1 MTRPQ
6 EWIALTRTR
15 NIATNKPR
23 TIQWK
28 RGPLVTYR
36 NKKNEVVVVPGR
48 CLHRGMDLSAGKV
61 LEKTGCLECPYHG
74 WTYGPGGHYQM
85 PFSEDRKIH
94 DMPYRFVEQDG
105 LLWVGSNKNDPKYS
119 NPPRLDAPN
128 GARTVWFEKTIEQS
142 AQVVLENGIDPT
154 HASFVHAN
162 AAGFGVYKQA
172 PRSVKHV
179 DEAMSFWYKPN
190 PDVPLSVLLD
200 IDDTFNVHACAM
212 PYTSWSEVHVGSH
225 VLKTFVTLLPETEDR
240 TRMFVGFARTFLTQA
255 WFDPIMVLMG
265 HAIVEQDRQVL
276 ERIDKTTNDYGIL
289 DPEHDALVAAY
300 RLKLN
305 ECEFK

>member
-1 MTRPQ
+1 MS

-15 NIATNKPR
+15 NIAVNKPM

-28 RGPLVTYR
+28 RGPLVAYR
-36 NKKNEVVVVPGR
+36 TEKNKVVVVPGR

-61 LEKTGCLECPYHG
+61 LEKSGCLECPYHG
-74 WTYGPGGHYQM
+74 WTYGPGGSYGR
-85 PFSEDRKIH
+85 PFSDERQIQA
-94 DMPYRFVEQDG
+94 MPYRFVEQDG
-105 LLWVGSNKNDPKYS
+105 LLWTSPTGTEGD
-119 NPPRLDAPN
+119 PPRLDAPD
-128 GARTVWFEKTIEQS
+128 GARTVWFEKTIQNS

-172 PRSVKHV
+172 PRGVKHEK
-179 DEAMSFWYKPN
+179 DAMSFWYKPN

-200 IDDTFNVHACAM
+200 IDDTYNVHACAM

-225 VLKTFVTLLPETEDR
+225 VLKTFVTLLPETDDR

-255 WFDPIMVLMG
+255 WFDPFMVLMG
-265 HAIVEQDRQVL
+265 HAIVEQDRQIL
-276 ERIDKTTNDYGIL
+276 ERVDKTANDYGIL
-289 DPEHDALVAAY
+289 DPEYDSLVASY
-300 RLKLN
+300 RFKLN
-305 ECEFK
+305 DCAFK

>member
-1 MTRPQ
+1 MTS

-15 NIATNKPR
+15 NIAMNKPR

-28 RGPLVTYR
+28 RGPLVAYR
-36 NKKNEVVVVPGR
+36 NKTNEVVVVPGR
-48 CLHRGMDLSAGKV
+48 CLHRGMDLSAGKIK
-61 LEKTGCLECPYHG
+61 ESGCLECPYHG
-74 WTYGPGGHYQM
+74 WTYGPGGQYQR
-85 PFSEDRKIH
+85 PFSDERQNQA
-94 DMPYRFVEQDG
+94 MPYRFVEQDG
-105 LLWVGSNKNDPKYS
+105 LLWAGPIDGSGEPPKV
-119 NPPRLDAPN
+119 NAPA

-172 PRSVKHV
+172 PRGIHHKS
-179 DEAMSFWYKPN
+179 DAMSFWYKPN

-200 IDDTFNVHACAM
+200 IEDTYNVHACAM
-212 PYTSWSEVHVGSH
+212 PYTSWSEVFVGQH

-255 WFDPIMVLMG
+255 WFDLFMVLMG

-276 ERIDKTTNDYGIL
+276 ERIDKTANDFGIL
-289 DPEHDALVAAY
+289 DPEYDALVAAY

-305 ECEFK
+305 DCVLR